1 MDIDK
6 FREEAAIWITEN
18 APRSLYGTRTGRF
31 DGYWGGQK
39 QKEIEPDVKAWLDS
53 CLEKGWTAPDWPTEH
68 GGGGLDKQQAE
79 IINQILI
86 ELQLPPPLVGFG
98 LAMIGPTLLDY
109 GTEEQKAE
117 HVGRIVRGEIRWCQG
132 YSEPNA
138 GSDLASLATKAERDG
153 DDFIINGQKVWTSH
167 ADKADW
173 IFALVRTNPN
183 APKKQAGITFLL
195 IDMATPGVTA
205 KPISLIS
212 GASPFCE
219 VFFENVRVPV
229 KNVIGQIDAGW
240 TVAKALLG
248 YERSMIGSAIG
259 GQLRKS
265 EADLTELARDVFDA
279 PKGPIPDGVIRSK
292 IADWA
297 MDEAC
302 FNLTLQKVGQS
313 MKNGQQ
319 PGPESSI
326 LKVVGSD
333 LKQRRWDLGMELL
346 GPQSAGWEGDAY
358 SDEERQMTRDWL
370 RSRGNSI
377 EGGTSEI
384 QLNIMAKRVL
394 GLG

>member
-1 MDIDK
+1 MDE
-6 FREEAAIWITEN
+6 FRREAAHWITEN
-18 APRSLYGTRTGRF
+18 APKSLYGTRTGGF
-31 DGYWGGQK
+31 DGYWGGKK
-39 QKEIEPDVKAWLDS
+39 QTSVEPDVKAWLDA
-53 CLEKGWTAPDWPTEH
+53 CLEKGWTAPDWPTEF
-68 GGGGLDKQQAE
+68 GGGGLSRVHTE
-79 IINQILI
+79 VINQILI
-86 ELQLPPPLVGFG
+86 ERQLPPPLVGFG

-109 GTEEQKAE
+109 GTDAQKAE
-117 HVGRIVRGEIRWCQG
+117 HILKVVRGNIRWCQG

-138 GSDLASLATKAERDG
+138 GSDLASLATRAERDG
-153 DDFIINGQKVWTSH
+153 DDFVINGQKVWTSH

-173 IFALVRTNPN
+173 IFALVRTNPD
-183 APKKQAGITFLL
+183 APKKQTGITFLL
-195 IDMATPGVTA
+195 IDMDTPGVSV

-219 VFFENVRVPV
+219 VFFENVRVPTR
-229 KNVIGQIDAGW
+229 NVIGEVDAGW

-248 YERSMIGSAIG
+248 YERSMIGAAIG

-265 EADLTELARDVFDA
+265 EADLTELARDVLDA
-279 PKGPIPDGVIRSK
+279 PDGRLPDGVVRSK
-292 IADWA
+292 IAEWA

-302 FNLTLQKVGQS
+302 FNVTIQRVVQS
-313 MKNGQQ
+313 MKSGQQ

-333 LKQRRWDLGMELL
+333 LKQRRFDLAMELL
-346 GPQSAGWEGDAY
+346 GPQSAGWDGDAFT
-358 SDEERQMTRDWL
+358 DDERQATRDWL

-377 EGGTSEI
+377 EGGTTEI

>member
-1 MDIDK
+1 MDE
-6 FREEAAIWITEN
+6 FRQEATDWITQN
-18 APRSLYGTRTGRF
+18 APRSLYGTRTGGF
-31 DGYWGGQK
+31 DGHWGGKK
-39 QKEIEPDVKAWLDS
+39 QTTIKPDVQLWLDR
-53 CLEKGWTAPDWPTEH
+53 CLEKGWTAPDWPKDF
-68 GGGGLDKQQAE
+68 GGAGLTRLHAE
-79 IINQILI
+79 VINQILI
-86 ELQLPPPLVGFG
+86 DLQLPPPLVGFG

-109 GTEEQKAE
+109 GTPEQKAQ
-117 HVGRIVRGEIRWCQG
+117 HIPRIVTGEIRWCQG

-153 DDFIINGQKVWTSH
+153 DEFVVNGQKVWTSH

-173 IFALVRTNPN
+173 IFALVRTNPD
-183 APKKQAGITFLL
+183 APKKQSGITFLL
-195 IDMATPGVTA
+195 IDMESPGVSV
-205 KPISLIS
+205 KPITLIS

-229 KNVIGQIDAGW
+229 ANVIGQIDAGW
-240 TVAKALLG
+240 TVAKSLLG
-248 YERSMIGSAIG
+248 YERSMIGAAIG
-259 GQLRKS
+259 GQLRTG
-265 EADLTELARDVFDA
+265 EADLIGLARDAFDA
-279 PKGPIPDGVIRSK
+279 PGGPIPDGVTRDRV
-292 IADWA
+292 AEWA

-302 FNLTLQKVGQS
+302 FHYTIQRVVES
-313 MKNGQQ
+313 MKSGQK

-333 LKQRRWDLGMELL
+333 LKQRRFDLAMDLL
-346 GPQSAGWEGDAY
+346 GPQSAGWEGDAF
-358 SDEERQMTRDWL
+358 SDVERQMTRDWL

>member
-1 MDIDK
+1 MDE
-6 FREEAAIWITEN
+6 FRREAAQWITQN

-31 DGYWGGQK
+31 DGYWGGK
-39 QKEIEPDVKAWLDS
+39 KERTIEPDAERWLHA
-53 CLEKGWTAPDWPTEH
+53 CIEKGWTAPDWPREH
-68 GGGGLDKQQAE
+68 GGAGLTRVHTE

-98 LAMIGPTLLDY
+98 LAMIGPTMLDY
-109 GTEEQKAE
+109 GTDAQKAE
-117 HVGRIVRGEIRWCQG
+117 HIPKIVRGDIRWCQG

-138 GSDLASLATKAERDG
+138 GSDLASVATRADRDG
-153 DDFIINGQKVWTSH
+153 DDFVINGQKVWTSH

-173 IFALVRTNPN
+173 IFALVRTNAE
-183 APKKQAGITFLL
+183 APKKQTGITFLL
-195 IDMATPGVTA
+195 INMDSPGVSV
-205 KPISLIS
+205 KPITLIS

-229 KNVIGQIDAGW
+229 GNVIGQIDAGW

-248 YERSMIGSAIG
+248 YERSMIGAAIG
-259 GQLRKS
+259 GQLRRS
-265 EADLTELARDVFDA
+265 ESDLTELARDVLNA
-279 PKGPIPDGVIRSK
+279 PDGPLPDGVMRSK

-302 FNLTLQKVGQS
+302 FGFTIQRVVQS
-313 MKNGQQ
+313 MKGGQQ

-326 LKVVGSD
+326 LKVVGGD
-333 LKQRRWDLGMELL
+333 LKQRKFDIGMELL
-346 GPQSAGWEGDAY
+346 GPQSAGWEGDAF
-358 SDEERQMTRDWL
+358 SDDERQMTRDWL

>member
-1 MDIDK
+1 MDE
-6 FREEAAIWITEN
+6 FRREAAQWITEN
-18 APRSLYGTRTGRF
+18 APQSLYGTRTGRF
-31 DGYWGGQK
+31 DGYWGGK
-39 QKEIEPDVKAWLDS
+39 KETEIAPDVKAWLDA
-53 CLEKGWTAPDWPTEH
+53 CLEKGWTAPDWPKEL
-68 GGGGLDKQQAE
+68 GGGGLTRVHTE

-109 GTEEQKAE
+109 GTDGQKAE
-117 HVGRIVRGEIRWCQG
+117 HVPKIVRGDIRWCQG

-173 IFALVRTNPN
+173 IFALVRTNPD
-183 APKKQAGITFLL
+183 APKKQSGITFLL
-195 IDMATPGVTA
+195 IDMETPGVSV
-205 KPISLIS
+205 KPITLIS

-229 KNVIGQIDAGW
+229 SNVVGQVDAGW

-248 YERSMIGSAIG
+248 YERSMIGAAIG

-265 EADLTELARDVFDA
+265 EADLTDLAREVYDA
-279 PKGPIPDGVIRSK
+279 PDGPIPDGVVRAK
-292 IADWA
+292 IAEWA

-302 FNLTLQKVGQS
+302 FNVTIQRVVQS
-313 MKNGQQ
+313 MKGGQQ

-333 LKQRRWDLGMELL
+333 LKQRRFDLGMELL
-346 GPQSAGWEGDAY
+346 GPESAGWEGDAFT
-358 SDEERQMTRDWL
+358 DDERQMTRDWL